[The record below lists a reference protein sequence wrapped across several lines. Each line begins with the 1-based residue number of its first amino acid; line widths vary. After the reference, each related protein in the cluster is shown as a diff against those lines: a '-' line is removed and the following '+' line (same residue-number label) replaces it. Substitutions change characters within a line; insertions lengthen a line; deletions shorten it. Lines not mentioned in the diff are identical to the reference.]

1 MDKVVEKRKAI
12 ESVFTLHVP
21 EGISEDRLRQMKPI
35 LESEIKDLER
45 AENKYEYDDEELCQ
59 TLDLLTWVEFKIG
72 SKLTASELNDKAIA
86 KANSSL
92 GSLFSQGNRIHLLWS
107 KGDFIRLKS
116 DLNEMEMI
124 KKNASQHDP
133 CYMVA
138 TVKARQ
144 AYCYYRFGG
153 PKNLQRAITLYEE
166 ALATFPEMH
175 LWRLQAGGV
184 YRRIS
189 HPNMYGKNDI
199 DLKLKGER
207 EARAGELF
215 HQVTEQS
222 KNPRL
227 RAFALSDLAEC
238 ASNRREVGRN
248 LKYFCQQALSLCGND
263 PYVLLNCG
271 KSLQYTD
278 TEKAVDLLTK
288 ATRISRTSHTFHQLG
303 RCLDHFAHRRKK
315 NPRHSK
321 DLAKHA
327 QESHRE
333 AIRLSPENIPAR
345 FSLGILMKRCGEPE
359 MALTEFTQIIG
370 AFQYENYA
378 LTLMKTYEQA
388 SLCLL
393 ELYQDPT
400 HSSRLTDNT
409 TKLDLKKDAEE
420 MLIKALSI
428 SFELLSREEIQ
439 KYLTE
444 SLRELKNIADSR
456 DTPEKL
462 KLLSRVYRLAKDPQ
476 KSLKALEKLFEIDES
491 EDAAL
496 TITALEAYVDLE
508 RFEEALALMNRCR
521 DSHTIENSLR
531 NKVAL
536 GAARRRLLQY
546 GGDAALVFKST
557 FDSYISD
564 SYEKLDVLIVY
575 DDSRES
581 ARDVASL
588 DYICRQLQNLVRTV
602 FGLDA
607 SSNIQRCCAGVP
619 EASTQLEE
627 MTKAKLVLLVFGSE
641 KPDGYF
647 ESLLGFLPS
656 VMERREDN
664 QSPPKVLVAATEAG
678 VKLPSSVKY
687 FQEIQL
693 NSVVESLQEYEQ
705 WRRQRAADVLHE
717 PLNNGRITE
726 CVDNMISFFCS
737 LLSIS
742 WQI

>member
-1 MDKVVEKRKAI
+1 MDNVEKTKAI
-12 ESVFTLHVP
+12 ESVFTLHIP
-21 EGISEDRLRQMKPI
+21 KGISEERLREMKPI

-45 AENKYEYDDEELCQ
+45 AENKYEIDDEELCQ

-92 GSLFSQGNRIHLLWS
+92 GSLFSQGNRVHLLWS
-107 KGDFIRLKS
+107 KGDLIQAKS
-116 DLNEMEMI
+116 DLNEIEMI
-124 KKNASQHDP
+124 KKNALQHGP
-133 CYMVA
+133 CNMIA

-153 PKNLQRAITLYEE
+153 PRNLDRAITLYEE
-166 ALATFPEMH
+166 ALTTFPEMH
-175 LWRLQAGGV
+175 LWRLQAGRV

-189 HPNMYGKNDI
+189 HPNMYGENDI

-215 HQVTEQS
+215 HQVTEQP
-222 KNPRL
+222 KNPRF
-227 RAFALSDLAEC
+227 RAFAFSDLALW
-238 ASNRREVGRN
+238 ASHHRETGRN
-248 LKYFCQQALSLCGND
+248 VMDFCRQALSLCGND
-263 PYVLLNCG
+263 PYVLLHCG
-271 KSLQYTD
+271 KSLQYND
-278 TEKAVDLLTK
+278 TEKAVELLTK
-288 ATRISRTSHTFHQLG
+288 AARILCTSNIFHWLG
-303 RCLDHFAHRRKK
+303 KCLFHSARRQEK
-315 NPRHSK
+315 NLRNSK
-321 DLAKHA
+321 DLFKQAE
-327 QESHRE
+327 ESYRK
-333 AIRLSPENIPAR
+333 AIGLSPKNIPAR
-345 FSLGILMKRCGEPE
+345 YSLGILLKYCGKPE
-359 MALTEFTQIIG
+359 KALREFTQIIG
-370 AFQYENYA
+370 VFQYEDFA
-378 LTLMKTYEQA
+378 LTLMKTYEQV

-393 ELYQDPT
+393 ELYHDPI
-400 HSSRLTDNT
+400 HSSRLTCNAIE
-409 TKLDLKKDAEE
+409 LDLKKDAEE

-428 SFELLSREEIQ
+428 SFKLFSREEIQ
-439 KYLTE
+439 IYLKQ
-444 SLRELKNIADSR
+444 SLRELQKIADSR

-462 KLLSRVYRLAKDPQ
+462 KLLSRAYRLAKDPQ

-491 EDAAL
+491 EDAAV
-496 TITALEAYVDLE
+496 IMSALETYVNLG

-521 DSHTIENSLR
+521 DSHTIDNSLR

-546 GGDAALVFKST
+546 GGDAVLLFKST
-557 FDSYISD
+557 FDSNIPD
-564 SYEKLDVLIVY
+564 SCDKLDVLIVY

-588 DYICRQLQNLVRTV
+588 GYICRQLQNLMKTV

-607 SSNIQRCCAGVP
+607 SSNIQSCCAGVP

-641 KPDGYF
+641 KLDGYF

-656 VMERREDN
+656 VIERGEDN
-664 QSPPKVLVAATEAG
+664 QSPPQVLVAATEAG
-678 VKLPSSVKY
+678 VKRPPSVKY
-687 FQEIQL
+687 FRKIQL
-693 NSVVESLQEYEQ
+693 NSVVESLQEYEE
-705 WRRQRAADVLHE
+705 WRRQRAADVLHV
-717 PLNNGRITE
+717 PLNSGRITE

-742 WQI
+742 WPL